1 MRLADYLLLT
11 LLAFGVFLAIRR
23 MVKRKQEGSFCGCGG
38 NCAGC
43 SGCARAQNN
52 GVSQTPK
59 H

>member
-1 MRLADYLLLT
+1 MRFLDYVLIA
-11 LLAFGVFLAIRR
+11 LLAFGVFLAVRR

-43 SGCARAQNN
+43 SGCARAQ
-52 GVSQTPK
+52 SAEPPADRK

>member
-1 MRLADYLLLT
+1 MRFLDYALLA

-38 NCAGC
+38 SCAGC
-43 SGCARAQNN
+43 SGCARAQST
-52 GVSQTPK
+52 GTPADKK